1 MQHERDA
8 ALQAQLRD
16 LSGGDARI
24 RFLPALAHSDVI
36 STLRQYDAL
45 VVPSQWM
52 ETGPLVVLEAF
63 AAGVPVI
70 GSALGGL
77 TDKIRDGIDGVLV
90 APFDSVDAWRCRA
103 RPAGARARVGAGHW
117 QPASRRRVPCWTW
130 PRDMTT
136 VYQRWPR
143 RHDGLH
149 GGTAGWPTRSKRE
162 SRAGCSATCSKS
174 YPRTTTGSTSGRGC
188 RRHFALAIVAAAAE
202 RDGAAPDV
210 E

>member
-1 MQHERDA
+1 MRPIDLDIYGIVQHEREA
-8 ALQAQLRD
+8 ALQAQLRE

-90 APFDSVDAWRCRA
+90 TPFDSVDAWRAAA
-103 RPAGARARVGAGHW
+103 RPAGARAGVGAG
-117 QPASRRRVPCWTW
+117 
-130 PRDMTT
+130 
-136 VYQRWPR
+136 
-143 RHDGLH
+143 
-149 GGTAGWPTRSKRE
+149 
-162 SRAGCSATCSKS
+162 
-174 YPRTTTGSTSGRGC
+174 TGS
-188 RRHFALAIVAAAAE
+188 RHRAAALHVGRRPAT
-202 RDGAAPDV
+202 
-210 E
+210 